1 MRTLFKYIGRV
12 LITLVALV
20 LLLYLVMQLPAVQT
34 WSANKIATLL
44 TKNTGAD
51 IKIKALNIKFF
62 NRLYAEDVSV
72 VMGDTLAVVNQMEAK
87 FSLKGLL
94 SESLRLRSLKLNKGK
109 FYIVNDTDS
118 TTNLSRFL
126 AIFKKDNNKEKKESD
141 TKFRL
146 RNLEITDFTFKYFNR
161 FKEKKSE
168 ESQMDFTNI
177 LVNNLNTSISNLY
190 YSKDSTSAVI
200 NSLSLNE
207 RCGLKL
213 NSLTSD
219 FKMTQSQIYLNGL
232 ALAVDESVIN
242 TDHLAFNYKDLSA
255 FKTFTDDVAL
265 DVILKNT
272 ALDLKTLG
280 YFAPKL
286 SKSDLRVKLN
296 GAVDGP
302 VRDLKA
308 KYLTVV
314 SQKGQTAAT
323 IRNARI
329 YGLPD
334 ANNTN
339 IYADVERLST
349 TGKDLSDI
357 IYGFTG
363 KGVSVLENLPPLL
376 TYEYSGK
383 VTGKLNSLQTTGIL
397 SSADG
402 AVNLVASLTPKATG
416 NVPLLKGFID
426 ARDFNLAPFVQGVKL
441 GRFTGRGNVEVI
453 QNNGTVVKIDTLS
466 IYKINFNGYNFTNLR
481 AKGSLDPEKFEG
493 KVICHDPALDFLFQG
508 VISTPKVGDRSYNFY
523 ANIPY
528 ADLKALKL
536 DNRDSISVISASV
549 SADLTQNRNNDI
561 FGYVNVD
568 DCIYANS
575 NGEFPIGNID
585 VNSLYQ
591 NDKYVINFISDFA
604 KGRYEGTTMV
614 DGFIEQ
620 MKEQILSTHLGNL
633 LSDRK
638 ENLRGKRY
646 GENYSLTLQT
656 LNMQGINQFICPGL
670 YIQQGTSMRIRVS
683 ENDHYRIMLNSG
695 RVALRENYLKN
706 IRLNISDRDSLIT
719 ASFFSKDIS
728 VAGFGVDS
736 TRIMARG
743 TDNNLNLS
751 IRFHN
756 DSTGLN
762 NTNLNT
768 TVKFLTDTTIVKG
781 GRTLFFNNPIQLALN
796 NSDITLKGVKWE
808 INPSTITYSDSL
820 IYIDNLKIF
829 NGEQNLIAG
838 GTLSKYRRDSLGI
851 KMERFNIAL
860 LEQFLSNDFSLQ
872 GLLSG
877 RAIISLNPNSTNMMA
892 GFRGDSMYVN
902 NTPVGQAFISGKWSP
917 ENQRYDLLLQT
928 KEKEQTM
935 LNIRGYYRP
944 QGSYFDI
951 NSTLNDFSLAYF
963 EKMLS
968 SVISN
973 TSGSLNGK
981 VHAYGTPKEL
991 HIIGEDCRF
1000 NNFKFKINFLNVPF
1014 TLNGPFT
1021 INDNG
1026 ITFKNNSL
1034 TDDHGGK
1041 GVLSGGITYKNLKDI
1056 KVNTRITIDNLNCLD
1071 TKEKDNE
1078 DFYGTAFAS
1087 GSVTIK
1093 GDPKKLNLNV
1103 NATTRPNTFLHIPI
1117 SGASK
1122 ASRTNILVFRQP
1134 EKIVE
1139 IDPYDTLYFSAGKSV
1154 KEPMDLDVAL
1164 NLNCNN
1170 DADIWLEIDKST
1182 GDIIKAKGNGRVGI
1196 NVNPKKNK
1204 FKLSGNYKIDEGS
1217 YHFVLMGLTSR
1228 DFKVQSGSN
1237 ISFNGNVP
1245 NTSLDI
1251 TAIYRTKAAI
1261 NRLISDS
1268 TFVSSRAV
1276 DATIHITGLL
1286 SNPQI
1291 KFGIDI
1297 PDLEPTTKVQVEAAL
1312 NSEEKIQRQFAA
1324 LLAFGSF
1331 VPETDS
1337 GISTN
1342 SNAIYANASGML
1354 VGQLNNIFMQLGI
1367 PLDLGFNYQPGTK
1380 TFSDAFEVA
1389 VSTQLFNNRVII
1401 NGSMGNDPYSF
1412 YTGNDVKGNIDVEV
1426 KMNRKGNLRMTFFSH
1441 ATDFYSNDLD
1451 LSQRTGL
1458 GVAYQR
1464 EFNSFRDIF
1473 RKKSAAQKEYERIL
1487 RLKKK
1492 EERKERRKAKK
1503 EKKD

>member
-1 MRTLFKYIGRV
+1 MRTLFKYIGR
-12 LITLVALV
+12 LFITLVALV
-20 LLLYLVMQLPAVQT
+20 LLLYLVIQLPAVQT
-34 WSANKIATLL
+34 WSANKIAAML

-62 NRLYAEDVSV
+62 NRFYAEDVSV
-72 VMGDTLAVVNQMEAK
+72 VMGDTLAVINQMEAK

-94 SESLRLRSLKLNKGK
+94 SENLRLRSLKLNKGK
-109 FYIVNDTDS
+109 IYIVNDTDS

-126 AIFKKDNNKEKKESD
+126 SIFKKEKKEESD
-141 TKFRL
+141 TKFTL
-146 RNLEITDFTFKYFNR
+146 RRVEVTDFTLKYDNK
-161 FKEKKSE
+161 FKER
-168 ESQMDFTNI
+168 I
-177 LVNNLNTSISNLY
+177 LINNLNTSISNFY
-190 YSKDSTSAVI
+190 FSKDSTSAVI
-200 NSLSLNE
+200 NSLSFNE

-219 FKMTQSQIYLNGL
+219 FKMTHNQIYLKGL
-232 ALAVDESVIN
+232 AMEVDQSVIN
-242 TDHLAFNYKDLSA
+242 TDYLAFNYKDLSA
-255 FKTFTDDVAL
+255 FKTYADDVAM
-265 DVILKNT
+265 DIILKNT
-272 ALDLKTLG
+272 TLDLKTLG
-280 YFAPKL
+280 YIAPKF
-286 SKSDLRVKLN
+286 SKSDLKFKLN
-296 GAVDGP
+296 GVFEGP
-302 VRDLKA
+302 LRDLKA

-314 SQKGQTAAT
+314 SQKGETSAT
-323 IRNARI
+323 IRNARF

-334 ANNTN
+334 VDNTN
-339 IYADVERLST
+339 IYAEVERLST
-349 TGKDLSDI
+349 TGKDLNDI

-376 TYEYSGK
+376 TYEYSGI
-383 VTGKLNSLQTTGIL
+383 VRGKLNSLQTDGVL
-397 SSADG
+397 SSAEG
-402 AVNLVASLTPKATG
+402 AVNLIASLTPKASGKT
-416 NVPLLKGFID
+416 PLLKGFID
-426 ARDFNLAPFVQGVKL
+426 AKDFNLAPFVQGVKL
-441 GRFTGRGNVEVI
+441 GRFTGRGNVEII
-453 QNNGTVVKIDTLS
+453 QDNGTVVNIDTLS

-493 KVICHDPALDFLFQG
+493 KVICHDPALDLLVQG
-508 VISTPKVGDRSYNFY
+508 VISTSKVGDRTYNFY

-536 DNRDSISVISASV
+536 DNRDSISVISASI
-549 SADLTQNRNNDI
+549 SADLIQNRNNDI
-561 FGYVNVD
+561 FGYVNID
-568 DCIYANS
+568 DCIYTNS

-585 VNSLYQ
+585 ANSLYQ

-604 KGRYEGTTMV
+604 KGRYEGTTMI

-638 ENLRGKRY
+638 ESSPLQNY

-743 TDNNLNLS
+743 TDNNLGLS
-751 IRFHN
+751 ISFHN
-756 DSTGLN
+756 DTTGLN

-768 TVKFLTDTTIVKG
+768 AVELLTDTVIVK
-781 GRTLFFNNPIQLALN
+781 IN

-808 INPSTITYSDSL
+808 INPSTITYTDSL

-829 NGEQNLIAG
+829 NGDQSLIAG

-877 RAIISLNPNSTNMMA
+877 RAIFSLNPNSTNMMA

-935 LNIRGYYRP
+935 LNINGYYRP
-944 QGSYFDI
+944 QDSFFDI
-951 NSTLNDFSLAYF
+951 NSTLNDFSLSYF

-973 TSGSLNGK
+973 TSGSINGK
-981 VHAYGTPKEL
+981 IHACGTPKEL

-1000 NNFKFKINFLNVPF
+1000 NDFKFKINFLNVPY

-1026 ITFKNNSL
+1026 ITFKNNL
-1034 TDDHGGK
+1034 ITDNYGGK
-1041 GVLSGGITYKNLKDI
+1041 GVLSGGVNYKNLKDI
-1056 KVNTRITIDNLNCLD
+1056 KINTRVTLDNLNCLD

-1078 DFYGTAFAS
+1078 DFYGTAFTS

-1093 GDPKKLNLNV
+1093 GDTRKLNLNI
-1103 NATTRPNTFLHIPI
+1103 NATTRPKTFLHIPI

-1154 KEPMDLDVAL
+1154 KEPMELDVAL

-1170 DADIWLEIDKST
+1170 DADIWLEVDKST
-1182 GDIIKAKGNGRVGI
+1182 GDIIKAKGSGRVGI

-1204 FKLSGNYKIDEGS
+1204 FKLSGNYQIDEGS

-1228 DFKVQSGSN
+1228 DFKVQSGSS
-1237 ISFNGNVP
+1237 ISFNGDVP

-1286 SNPQI
+1286 SNPEI

-1331 VPETDS
+1331 VPEADS

-1367 PLDLGFNYQPGTK
+1367 PLDVGFNYQPGTK
-1380 TFSDAFEVA
+1380 TFGDIFEVA
-1389 VSTQLFNNRVII
+1389 ISTQLFNNRVII
-1401 NGSMGNDPYSF
+1401 NGSMGNNPYSF

-1441 ATDFYSNDLD
+1441 ASDFYSNDMD
-1451 LSQRTGL
+1451 MSQRTGL

-1503 EKKD
+1503 QKKD

>member
-1 MRTLFKYIGRV
+1 MRTLFKYIGRII
-12 LITLVALV
+12 ITLVALV

-72 VMGDTLAVVNQMEAK
+72 VMKDTLAAVNKMEAK
-87 FSLKGLL
+87 FSLRGLL
-94 SESLRLRSLKLNKGK
+94 SETIRLRSLKLNGGK
-109 FYIVNDTDS
+109 FYLINDTDS

-126 AIFKKDNNKEKKESD
+126 SLLSKDKNKEAKSN
-141 TKFRL
+141 TKILL
-146 RNLEITDFTFKYFNR
+146 RRVEITDFRVKKQNR
-161 FKEKKSE
+161 FKEGKSDP
-168 ESQMDFTNI
+168 SQIDFSN
-177 LVNNLNTSISNLY
+177 LDLKNLNASISNLF
-190 YSKDSTSAVI
+190 YSKDSLSASV
-200 NSLSLNE
+200 NSLTCNE
-207 RCGLKL
+207 KCGLKV
-213 NSLTSD
+213 NSLNTD
-219 FKMTQSQIYLNGL
+219 FKMLNGQICFNQL
-232 ALAVDESVIN
+232 SLTADESIIN
-242 TDHLAFNYKDLSA
+242 TDHITLNYKDLKD
-255 FKTFTDDVAL
+255 FNTFTDDVAL
-265 DVILKNT
+265 DIILKNST
-272 ALDLKTLG
+272 LDSKTLV
-280 YFAPKL
+280 YIAPSF
-286 SKSDLRVKLN
+286 SKSSLKVKLN
-296 GAVDGP
+296 GAFEGT

-314 SQKGQTAAT
+314 SQTGQTSAT
-323 IRNARI
+323 IRNVRI

-334 ANNTN
+334 KDNTN
-339 IYADVERLST
+339 ITADVEKFTT
-349 TGKDLSDI
+349 TGKDLNDL

-376 TYEYSGK
+376 AYKYSGK
-383 VTGKLNSLQTTGIL
+383 VSGKLTALKTEGVL
-397 SSADG
+397 SSTDG
-402 AVNLVASLTPKATG
+402 TVSLAASLATKATG
-416 NVPLLKGFID
+416 KEPLLKGFID
-426 ARDFNLAPFVQGVKL
+426 AKDFNLAPFVSGVNL
-441 GRFTGRGNVEVI
+441 GKFTGRGNVEII

-493 KVICHDPALDFLFQG
+493 KVICHDPALDLLFQG
-508 VISTPKVGDRSYNFY
+508 VISTSSVADRTYNFY

-528 ADLKALKL
+528 ANLKALKL

-568 DCIYANS
+568 DCIYTNS
-575 NGEFPIGNID
+575 NGEFHIGNID
-585 VNSLYQ
+585 ANSLYQ

-604 KGRYEGTTMV
+604 KGRYEGTTMI

-620 MKEQILSTHLGNL
+620 MKEQILSTHMGNL
-633 LSDRK
+633 RSERK
-638 ENLRGKRY
+638 ENLRSQRY

-768 TVKFLTDTTIVKG
+768 TVKFLTDTVIVKG
-781 GRTLFFNNPIQLALN
+781 GRSMFFNNPIQLVLN

-808 INPSTITYSDSL
+808 VNPSTITYSDSL
-820 IYIDNLKIF
+820 IYVDNLKIF
-829 NGEQNLIAG
+829 NGDQNLIAG

-991 HIIGEDCRF
+991 HIIGENCRF
-1000 NNFKFKINFLNVPF
+1000 NNFKFKVNFLNVPF

-1026 ITFKNNSL
+1026 ISFKNNSV
-1034 TDDHGGK
+1034 TDDYGGK

-1056 KVNTRITIDNLNCLD
+1056 KVNTRLTFDNLNCLD

-1078 DFYGTAFAS
+1078 DFYGTAFFN

-1093 GDPKKLNLNV
+1093 GDPKKLSLNV

-1122 ASRTNILVFRQP
+1122 ASKTNILVFRQP
-1134 EKIVE
+1134 EQIVE

-1154 KEPMDLDVAL
+1154 KEPMELDVAL
-1164 NLNCNN
+1164 NLNCTN

-1204 FKLSGNYKIDEGS
+1204 FKLSGNYQIDEGS

-1228 DFKVQSGSN
+1228 DFKVQSGSS

-1342 SNAIYANASGML
+1342 SNALYANASGML

-1367 PLDLGFNYQPGTK
+1367 PLDVGFNYQPGTK
-1380 TFSDAFEVA
+1380 TFGDVFEVA
-1389 VSTQLFNNRVII
+1389 ISTQLFNNRVII

-1412 YTGNDVKGNIDVEV
+1412 FTGNDVKGNIDVEV

-1451 LSQRTGL
+1451 FMSQRTGL

-1503 EKKD
+1503 QKKD